1 MKNEEEDGD
10 DFDDFDDF
18 ENFDYK
24 NLLNQQNAL
33 EGFHLHL
40 LEKKISDRILN
51 RSIRV
56 CEKSFFW
63 RFYSINSKIS
73 TISRVYENFIN
84 LLKIEE

>member
-1 MKNEEEDGD
+1 MKNEEED
-10 DFDDFDDF
+10 DFDEFY
-18 ENFDYK
+18 ENDYK

-40 LEKKISDRILN
+40 LEKKISDRVLN

-63 RFYSINSKIS
+63 KFYSINSKLTKIS
-73 TISRVYENFIN
+73 KVYENLIN